1 MSEQTD
7 KSLTPFEQ
15 SHLRAIQFASSFL
28 YNAALT
34 ETLKVLDE
42 MRLESKELLK
52 GFKGSEGDKKE
63 QYKQAISLN
72 IKDRKF
78 LLETMFTQPIEKDV

>member
-1 MSEQTD
+1 MSVESN

-15 SHLRAIQFASSFL
+15 SQLRAIQFASSFL

-34 ETLKVLDE
+34 ETLKVLEE
-42 MRLESKELLK
+42 MRGESRELLK
-52 GFKGSEGDKKE
+52 GFKASKGDKKE
-63 QYKQAISLN
+63 QYKHAISLN

>member
-1 MSEQTD
+1 MPVRPTISP
-7 KSLTPFEQ
+7 TPFEQ
-15 SHLRAIQFASSFL
+15 AQLSARQFASSFL
-28 YNAALT
+28 FNAAFT

-52 GFKGSEGDKKE
+52 GLKSSEGDKKE
-63 QYKQAISLN
+63 QYKSAITLN

>member
-1 MSEQTD
+1 MSGQTTI
-7 KSLTPFEQ
+7 SPTPFEQ
-15 SHLRAIQFASSFL
+15 AQLSARQFASSFL
-28 YNAALT
+28 FNAAFT

-52 GFKGSEGDKKE
+52 GFKSSEGDKKE
-63 QYKQAISLN
+63 QYKSAITLN

>member
-1 MSEQTD
+1 MSVEST

-15 SHLRAIQFASSFL
+15 SQLRAIQFATSFL

-34 ETLKVLDE
+34 ETLKALDS
-42 MRLESKELLK
+42 MRGESFELLK
-52 GFKGSEGDKKE
+52 QMKASDADNKSTYRE
-63 QYKQAISLN
+63 AIKLN
-72 IKDRKF
+72 IQDRKF